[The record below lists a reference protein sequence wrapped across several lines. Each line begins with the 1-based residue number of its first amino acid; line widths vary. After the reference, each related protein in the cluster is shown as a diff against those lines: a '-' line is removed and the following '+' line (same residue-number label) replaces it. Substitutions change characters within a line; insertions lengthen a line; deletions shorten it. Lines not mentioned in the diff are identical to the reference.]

1 MNALLRRFA
10 TILLLLAVPL
20 RVYAAVAMMFC
31 GAPSQ
36 VPHELQMGGAAMHGQ
51 MHDHRN
57 TDDSMESV
65 EHHEDHD
72 ARSEHVQD
80 HGSCAACCCAG
91 MIATAHYDW
100 KPQSF
105 ATPATPGFVAIA
117 VPPTVPHRLE
127 RPPRVF
133 LA

>member
-1 MNALLRRFA
+1 MNFIRRLA
-10 TILLLLAVPL
+10 TFLLLLAVPL
-20 RVYAAVAMMFC
+20 RVYAAVAMTFC

-36 VPHELQMGGAAMHGQ
+36 VPHEMQMEAAAMHAQ
-51 MHDHRN
+51 MHDR
-57 TDDSMESV
+57 DSTEGSAVSV
-65 EHHEDHD
+65 EHHENHD

-127 RPPRVF
+127 RPPRDV